1 MSKIKK
7 LIPFVSFSILSLG
20 AQGLVFIFNILVAN
34 KLTVP
39 EYSSYSLII
48 SIVNLF
54 LLISCQWHTSMMQYC
69 GSAEYADK
77 GNVQKTNQI
86 RNILFFVCYI
96 LISFTCIIL
105 KDSIE
110 KYIGGKFLII
120 TLVLV
125 LSKGLQ
131 EVFSSYLIAIGKRQ
145 LSAINLF
152 VIQVASI
159 ILLFV
164 LNIDIGTILFIQI
177 ITSFLTV
184 FMLPCVNKVDFKP
197 CTVESNIWQKCIR
210 FAAWQLMGS
219 IALYIISYGDNY
231 IIKLFLDYNDIAV
244 YNAAYKIFNAIYL
257 ASHTIA
263 TYYISPL
270 AKAVSSR
277 ESKAIKNIFWN
288 ERIIIFVLCTILH
301 LFLILIAPQLF
312 SILYQ
317 GKYNGSVTI
326 FRVLVIASI
335 IRYWTVFEMVYFNSI
350 GKIRVQQVL
359 NVISAGLKVVFG
371 FVFIH
376 IFGLVGVAYSTLLST
391 LVVGIASFMLSERNI
406 WELSKIQE

>member
-1 MSKIKK
+1 MNKIKK
-7 LIPFVSFSILSLG
+7 LIPFISFSVLSLG

-48 SIVNLF
+48 SIVNLL

-69 GSAEYADK
+69 GSAEYAEN
-77 GNVQKTNQI
+77 GNVQKTNKI
-86 RNILFFVCYI
+86 RNILFIVCYI
-96 LISFTCIIL
+96 LGCFTCLIL
-105 KDSIE
+105 KESIE
-110 KYIGGKFLII
+110 KYIGGKYLVIILI
-120 TLVLV
+120 LV

-152 VIQVASI
+152 VIQATSI
-159 ILLFV
+159 ILLFI
-164 LNIDIGTILFIQI
+164 LNIDIGIILFIQI
-177 ITSFLTV
+177 IACLLTI
-184 FMLPCVNKVDFKP
+184 FMLPCVNKVDLKR
-197 CTVESNIWQKCIR
+197 CTVESDVWQKCIR
-210 FAAWQLMGS
+210 FAMWQLMGS

-257 ASHTIA
+257 ASNTIA

-270 AKAVSSR
+270 AKAVSLR

-288 ERIIIFVLCTILH
+288 ERIIIFGLCTVLH
-301 LFLILIAPQLF
+301 LLLIILAPQLF

-317 GKYNGSVTI
+317 GKYDGSVTI
-326 FRVLVIASI
+326 FRILVIASI
-335 IRYWTVFEMVYFNSI
+335 IRYWTVFEIVYFNSI

-359 NVISAGLKVVFG
+359 NVISAGLKIVFC
-371 FVFIH
+371 VAFIR

-406 WELSKIQE
+406 WELSKT